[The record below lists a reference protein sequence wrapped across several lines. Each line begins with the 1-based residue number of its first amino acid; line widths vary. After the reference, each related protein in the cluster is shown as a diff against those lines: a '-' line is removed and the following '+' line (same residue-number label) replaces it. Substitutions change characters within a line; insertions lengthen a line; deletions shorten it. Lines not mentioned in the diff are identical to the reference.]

1 MRASVFCNVVALAVL
16 LILAAGFAQAG
27 VITDTT
33 GLFSV
38 GIGPNGELFSSGIGF
53 LRIADRYDPLAPGD
67 PRDSWGIY
75 GVVTGLSAYAD
86 QISFGDSGVSTT
98 GTLGANGGTL
108 VTTTSNGYSVTQ
120 NYVFVDPNVLE
131 IQTTVTNTGGS
142 GQDTLF
148 QRDVDWDVA
157 PTGLNENTFGNPVAG
172 NVIDSSYFGFEN
184 PDPSAGYSSSCGA
197 GCNNTADNGAGI
209 KLDLGVLTPGQA
221 ASFAYLYGINQTQED
236 VNGLIAQVNALGA
249 YYWVA
254 TQSSENGAFP
264 SLGSNSAILA
274 VAPFAPLA
282 PVPEPATM
290 GFMAVG
296 LALIGVRLARR
307 QRSA

>member
-1 MRASVFCNVVALAVL
+1 LAVL

-33 GLFSV
+33 DLFSV
-38 GIGPNGELFSSGIGF
+38 GIGPNGELFDFSSNIGF
-53 LRIADRYDPLAPGD
+53 LRIVGGYDPLEPGT
-67 PRDSWGIY
+67 PRDSWGIS
-75 GVVTGLSAYAD
+75 GGDVGSAYAD
-86 QISFGDSGVSTT
+86 QADFLSSGVSTT

-108 VTTTSNGYSVTQ
+108 VTTTTNGYSVTQ
-120 NYVFVDPNVLE
+120 SYVFVDPNVLE
-131 IQTTVTNTGGS
+131 IQTTVTNTGNT

-148 QRDVDWDVA
+148 QRDVDWDVF
-157 PTGLNENTFGNPVAG
+157 PTEENENTFGNPVAG
-172 NVIDSSYFGFEN
+172 NVIDSSYNGFEN
-184 PDPSAGYSSSCGA
+184 PDPSVAYAFSCGA
-197 GCNNTADNGAGI
+197 GCNNTADLGGGI
-209 KLDLGVLTPGQA
+209 KLDLGVLNPGQA
-221 ASFAYLYGINQTQED
+221 ASFAYLYGINQAEQN

-249 YYWVA
+249 SYWVA

-274 VAPFAPLA
+274 VAPFVPA

-296 LALIGVRLARR
+296 LALVGVRLARR